1 LPVPDLVV
9 YTGAVTA
16 LRRRLVALATLIVLL
31 VSVAACGPP
40 PPRPVLGPGRPA
52 PGPGVLGL
60 GDSVMLGAAPALQA
74 AIPGIEVD
82 AVVSR
87 QFHEAPGIVTWR
99 AQAGALPGTLVL
111 HLGTNGTVRPDHCDH
126 VVNAAGN
133 RRVIIVNLRVPR
145 SWQNTNNQVLFECAV
160 RNGTAYVDWYNL
172 SAGHGDWLAA
182 DGFHMR
188 PAGAAAYAAAIA
200 AAL

>member
-1 LPVPDLVV
+1 
-9 YTGAVTA
+9 VTV
-16 LRRRLVALATLIVLL
+16 LRRRLAALATLIAL
-31 VSVAACGPP
+31 VGVAACGPP
-40 PPRPVLGPGRPA
+40 PPPPVLGPGRPA

-60 GDSVMLGAAPALQA
+60 GDSVLLGAAPALQTT
-74 AIPGIEVD
+74 IPGMEVD

-99 AQAGALPGTLVL
+99 SHAGALPGTVVL

-126 VVNAAGN
+126 VVSAAGN

-145 SWQNTNNQVLFECAV
+145 PWQDTNNQVLFDCAV
-160 RNGTAYVDWYNL
+160 RNGTAYIDWYNL

>member
-1 LPVPDLVV
+1 MACLCRTWWSTPDLVR
-9 YTGAVTA
+9 
-16 LRRRLVALATLIVLL
+16 LLPRRLVALATLIVLV

-40 PPRPVLGPGRPA
+40 PPPPVLGPGRPA

-74 AIPGIEVD
+74 AIPGMEVD

-111 HLGTNGTVRPDHCDH
+111 HLGTDGTVRPDH
-126 VVNAAGN
+126 
-133 RRVIIVNLRVPR
+133 
-145 SWQNTNNQVLFECAV
+145 
-160 RNGTAYVDWYNL
+160 
-172 SAGHGDWLAA
+172 
-182 DGFHMR
+182 
-188 PAGAAAYAAAIA
+188 
-200 AAL
+200 

>member
-1 LPVPDLVV
+1 
-9 YTGAVTA
+9 VTV
-16 LRRRLVALATLIVLL
+16 LRRGVAALAVLIALTVA
-31 VSVAACGPP
+31 VAACGPP

-74 AIPGIEVD
+74 AIPGIQVD

-87 QFHEAPGIVTWR
+87 QFHEAPGIVTWLS
-99 AQAGALPGTLVL
+99 QTGGLPGTLVV

-145 SWQNTNNQVLFECAV
+145 AWQDTNNQVLLACAA
-160 RNGTAYVDWYNL
+160 RNGTAFVDWFTL

-182 DGFHMR
+182 DGYHMR
-188 PAGAAAYAAAIA
+188 PAGAAAYAAAVA